1 MTMHVPPYR
10 GVARWLADIA
20 HQNHVMQCR
29 TAHHERF
36 DRTARTLTPERISE
50 CCNPDALHRL
60 LCKLRAERRG
70 GHEPR
75 MGRGLFRSFSRAE
88 LGALIVAAQ
97 NRATL
102 LGMGRT
108 APKARNPRF
117 DLGRIPDG
125 RLDHLIQR
133 HPDLDIVERC
143 RCEKRRRQL
152 PVAA

>member
-1 MTMHVPPYR
+1 MHVPPYR
-10 GVARWLADIA
+10 GVARWLADLD
-20 HQNHVMQCR
+20 HQGDVMQCR
-29 TAHHERF
+29 TSHHERF
-36 DRTARTLTPERISE
+36 ERTAQALTPERIGDCS
-50 CCNPDALHRL
+50 NPDALARL
-60 LCKLRAERRG
+60 IQVLKAGRHDEAEFG
-70 GHEPR
+70 Y
-75 MGRGLFRSFSRAE
+75 GLFRCFTRAE

-102 LGMGRT
+102 LGLGRT

-117 DLGRIPDG
+117 DLGRIPDE

-133 HPDLDIVERC
+133 HPDLDLVERC